1 MDWLS
6 PGQVCDDATR
16 VKGRWKIALGLAALA
31 LAGLMAPIAY
41 IEIGCR
47 TPLPERDEKSY
58 ASLLP
63 VDERR
68 PEVRTW
74 LTYPEWH
81 IVYSADS
88 LGRHLA
94 AGRRPSSYPYGSD
107 IAGFWTGLCAVN
119 RVARGADGTS
129 DAKLMIYTIG
139 VSYTIEL
146 AVKAAYEHTVGRLA
160 EWLSGW
166 TSADDRHAART
177 QQVYGAFMHETPWYR
192 FPFGEALADEWRT
205 EEPDLQFR
213 HWERRFALTAE
224 YGVKAG
230 YARLLD
236 LASGAALG
244 RDALSLRFI
253 ARGTLESLTSID
265 ARLKPVGVLRGGL
278 TIVEAPRYAQ
288 FTALLEKLSQ
298 NPIEL
303 VEIAGNDD
311 ILITIHLPAAANPQ
325 WRNATTLLA
334 MPLGEKPD
342 WQRLGLAIKV
352 ADLLS
357 TIRQVKAIGGTLEH
371 VYDY

>member
-1 MDWLS
+1 MK
-6 PGQVCDDATR
+6 R
-16 VKGRWKIALGLAALA
+16 RWKIALGLGAVT
-31 LAGLMAPIAY
+31 LAGILAPIAY

-47 TPLPERDEKSY
+47 SPVPGFTERPR
-58 ASLLP
+58 AALLP
-63 VDERR
+63 ADHRR

-94 AGRRPSSYPYGSD
+94 AARPPSSYPYGSD
-107 IAGFWTGLCAVN
+107 IAGFWAGFCAVN
-119 RVARGADGTS
+119 RVARGSVGTG
-129 DAKLMIYTIG
+129 DAKVMIYTIG
-139 VSYTIEL
+139 ISYTVEL
-146 AVKAAYEHTVGRLA
+146 AVKVAYERTIGRLA

-166 TSADDRHAART
+166 TSADDRHAADT
-177 QQVYGAFMHETPWYR
+177 QQAYGAFMHETPWYR
-192 FPFGEALADEWRT
+192 FPFGEALAEEWRT
-205 EEPDLQFR
+205 KEPDLQFR

-230 YARLLD
+230 YAKLLD
-236 LASGAALG
+236 QASGVALG
-244 RDALSLRFI
+244 RDALTLRFV
-253 ARGTLESLTSID
+253 ARAAPELLAAID
-265 ARLKPVGVLRGGL
+265 PRLKPVGSLRGGL

-288 FTALLEKLSQ
+288 FSALLEKLAR

-311 ILITIHLPAAANPQ
+311 ILITVQLPDTAKPR
-325 WRNATTLLA
+325 WRRATTLLA
-334 MPLGEKPD
+334 MPLGERPG

-352 ADLLS
+352 ADLLP
-357 TIRQVKAIGGTLEH
+357 TIRQAKAAGGTVEH